1 MLELSWK
8 ELDVGDEPAVFEG
21 VGSILSRRQ
30 LLRRGTVA
38 LGGFAGAGL
47 LDPSVVLAR
56 ANPGPRPIP
65 GGVDMNG
72 KPVPKDPLVH
82 VVFPG
87 IGWEMSTMTDFT
99 GVIAGSQVRG
109 TADGSDGT
117 AFDFDTDMRFMQGTY
132 VSIDG
137 RLRKGAFGFI

>member
-1 MLELSWK
+1 MPELSWK
-8 ELDVGDEPAVFEG
+8 GVNVGEDRDGLEG
-21 VGSILSRRQ
+21 VSSIFSRRQ

-38 LGGFAGAGL
+38 LGGLAGAGL

-56 ANPGPRPIP
+56 GNPGPRPIP
-65 GGVDMNG
+65 GGLDMNG
-72 KPVPKDPLVH
+72 KPVPKGPLVH

-87 IGWEMSTMTDFT
+87 IGWEMSTMTDFN
-99 GVIAGSQVRG
+99 GVIAASQVRG
-109 TADGSDGT
+109 TAHGSDGT
-117 AFDFDTDMRFMQGTY
+117 TFDFDTDMRFMQGTY